1 MSKQRK
7 AALVALASL
16 TLIGIWVD
24 VTGYLD
30 VFSDPTTTDAARE
43 TSRYACY
50 LGRIFVATLFLAVP
64 KFFDVTLGRSIP
76 LAFACM
82 LGGTLLY
89 SFSFG
94 QSLFDTVVVAAI
106 GSALIGFG
114 HVWTVSLVYAY
125 LARISTRHEA
135 LRVLVAAQ
143 IIERLAVE
151 MLYLALPSMA
161 LAVGSQ
167 FLPAAAL
174 GLLWLAGEK
183 TVKYRPLSNARP
195 PLRGSVEQRYYGA
208 LCIMA
213 GIGLVACGAMSS
225 AGIWGNA
232 GSGQFSG
239 TAPSLMLA
247 AVECAFVVVLCH
259 ITFMIKEEKPLALRY
274 QSSLLVLITGFA
286 LTCSRQM
293 MPFLPETLL
302 DALLVSIENYAHV
315 LFWVIALDTARSAGW
330 PVFRAFGVGNLSCAV
345 AGLLW
350 SAFLE
355 HQMMAAES
363 AVLGVFYLSVV
374 GCIVYPQALNREHVR
389 TSSNETDINAFALR
403 GEQRLDAGVNGRA
416 LQAALEQRCSNIARQ
431 YGLSDREGDVLVL
444 LVKGVTRQNMCR
456 DLHLSEGTVK
466 THLTHIYKKLGI
478 HSQSELID
486 IAYGLEESKAS
497 T

>member
-1 MSKQRK
+1 
-7 AALVALASL
+7 
-16 TLIGIWVD
+16 
-24 VTGYLD
+24 
-30 VFSDPTTTDAARE
+30 
-43 TSRYACY
+43 
-50 LGRIFVATLFLAVP
+50 
-64 KFFDVTLGRSIP
+64 
-76 LAFACM
+76 
-82 LGGTLLY
+82 
-89 SFSFG
+89 
-94 QSLFDTVVVAAI
+94 
-106 GSALIGFG
+106 
-114 HVWTVSLVYAY
+114 
-125 LARISTRHEA
+125 
-135 LRVLVAAQ
+135 
-143 IIERLAVE
+143 
-151 MLYLALPSMA
+151 
-161 LAVGSQ
+161 
-167 FLPAAAL
+167 
-174 GLLWLAGEK
+174 
-183 TVKYRPLSNARP
+183 
-195 PLRGSVEQRYYGA
+195 
-208 LCIMA
+208 
-213 GIGLVACGAMSS
+213 
-225 AGIWGNA
+225 
-232 GSGQFSG
+232 
-239 TAPSLMLA
+239 
-247 AVECAFVVVLCH
+247 
-259 ITFMIKEEKPLALRY
+259 
-274 QSSLLVLITGFA
+274 
-286 LTCSRQM
+286 M